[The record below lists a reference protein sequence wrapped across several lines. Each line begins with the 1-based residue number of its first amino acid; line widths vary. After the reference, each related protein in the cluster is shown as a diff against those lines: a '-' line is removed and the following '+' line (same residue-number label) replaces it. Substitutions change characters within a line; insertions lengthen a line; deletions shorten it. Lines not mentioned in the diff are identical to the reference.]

1 MNKNISE
8 LSRNGNDL
16 VNMSFR
22 IASLN
27 AGKINPKKNIKI
39 PIFGLPC
46 VKLPKYQT
54 QHLVLNL
61 SVIYWINQ

>member
-8 LSRNGNDL
+8 LSRNGNDM

-27 AGKINPKKNIKI
+27 AGKINPKKII
-39 PIFGLPC
+39 REDIIGL
-46 VKLPKYQT
+46 
-54 QHLVLNL
+54 
-61 SVIYWINQ
+61 VI